1 MTRPLSPQE
10 FAAVSKLPGRERYAH
25 FIKQVAD
32 AEEVWSLASD
42 TGWVIAGDDDGRES
56 VPVWSH
62 PDYAAA
68 CAIGEWA
75 GNTPEVIL
83 LDEWID
89 AWLPGI
95 EGDGRSIAV
104 FLVPGETSAA
114 TVEPARL
121 GLDLAAALENS

>member
-1 MTRPLSPQE
+1 M
-10 FAAVSKLPGRERYAH
+10 
-25 FIKQVAD
+25 
-32 AEEVWSLASD
+32 
-42 TGWVIAGDDDGRES
+42 IAGDDDGRES